1 MAIGY
6 SMSGQQ
12 AYHWGALYPDLVERI
27 CCNCGSAK
35 TTPHNW
41 VYLNGY
47 KTIMECAEGWDD
59 GNCATWPPKLLTAIT
74 ALATTMA
81 WSQDWY
87 RASGFELMGAAD
99 LEGFLSTA
107 EGFFAPW
114 VPANL
119 YHQTLTWMA
128 ADVSA
133 HPKFNGDLGKAL
145 GSITCPALIMPCD
158 TDMYFRVADNER
170 EVAQM
175 PNAELKVIHSMW
187 GHLAGMP
194 GVSATDD
201 AFIDDAVKELL
212 PR

>member
-1 MAIGY
+1 
-6 SMSGQQ
+6 MSGQQ
-12 AYHWGALYPDLVERI
+12 AYHWGALYPEFVSRI
-27 CCNCGSAK
+27 CAICASAK
-35 TTPHNW
+35 TSAHNW

-47 KTIMECAEGWDD
+47 KTIMEAGEGWNEGDCAE
-59 GNCATWPPKLLTAIT
+59 WPPKLLTAVVG
-74 ALATTMA
+74 LAGTMA

-87 RASGFELMGAAD
+87 RASGFKLMGSAD
-99 LEGFLSTA
+99 LEDFLATA

-133 HPKFNGDLGKAL
+133 HPNFNGDLGTAL
-145 GSITCPALIMPCD
+145 GSIKSTALVMPCD
-158 TDMYFRVADNER
+158 TDMYFRVADNEM
-170 EVAQM
+170 EIAQM

-201 AFIDDAVKELL
+201 AFIDGAVKELL
-212 PR
+212 AR